1 MRANPA
7 LYRLMFGEGFPAVS
21 QHSPAIRALRTR
33 GYEIMKVSLASRLPA
48 AEMPIAGLFLWA
60 LVHGLGL
67 LLVDGQIVRGD
78 DRNDV
83 IRRVLTLAGTG
94 LMQGQGRLDGPPARP
109 PSRPKPKPKAQ
120 PVR

>member
-1 MRANPA
+1 
-7 LYRLMFGEGFPAVS
+7 
-21 QHSPAIRALRTR
+21 
-33 GYEIMKVSLASRLPA
+33 MKVSLASRLPA
-48 AEMPIAGLFLWA
+48 AELPIAGLFLWA

-94 LMQGQGRLDGPPARP
+94 LMQGQGRVDGPPARP